1 MARVTEKPT
10 FKKKNKPQTRFFVPL
25 FGLSHALDDFCLS
38 GHPARC
44 NVVVL
49 SGSLATF
56 YFSVQQV

>member
-38 GHPARC
+38 GHLHGAMW
-44 NVVVL
+44 
-49 SGSLATF
+49 
-56 YFSVQQV
+56 